1 MDHVIATSAQIG
13 QILVSG
19 RRRAGL
25 TQAEAAA
32 RAGIS
37 QSRISV
43 LEADPGPITL
53 IQLLALFGAYNIQM
67 QVKDRQ
73 DATVVARKRVRRTSK
88 VEW

>member
-1 MDHVIATSAQIG
+1 M
-13 QILVSG
+13 
-19 RRRAGL
+19 
-25 TQAEAAA
+25 
-32 RAGIS
+32 
-37 QSRISV
+37 